1 MRQAMKSMV
10 TIAAIALVTACAAG
24 SVSTT
29 GGSSDG
35 AGGNGS
41 GGSGGGAGGGP
52 GARGDA
58 LPTNTIGF
66 FQVPACP
73 SGWEPYK
80 AAAGRTILPTIADA
94 SGGTTVG
101 EPLLSGEERP
111 HTHGVRAAFDL
122 VPITYAGAPGGG
134 NQGVAAAGTVEF
146 VTTSEE
152 STTRLPY
159 VQLLAC
165 KKLAEPVAGVKPLP
179 KGMQIFYDGPTC
191 PTGFQQAAATQG
203 RLVVGLPKDAPAD
216 LSFGGEPLSSATPR
230 THLHGGEVS
239 LATTSHGIGLVS
251 NGAATGYARNDTYT
265 SQAEADASEA
275 ALPWIELIHCEK
287 Q

>member
-1 MRQAMKSMV
+1 MRQAMKSAA
-10 TIAAIALVTACAAG
+10 TIAAIALLTACAAG

-29 GGSSDG
+29 GGSEG
-35 AGGNGS
+35 AGGGGT

-58 LPTNTIGF
+58 MPTNTIGF

-73 SGWEPYK
+73 NGWEPYK

-94 SGGTTVG
+94 AGGTTVG
-101 EPLLSGEERP
+101 EPLLSGEKRP
-111 HTHGVRAAFDL
+111 HTHGLRATFDL
-122 VPITYAGAPGGG
+122 VPITYAGVSGGG
-134 NQGVAAAGTVEF
+134 NNGVAAAGAVEF
-146 VTTSEE
+146 TTTSME
-152 STTRLPY
+152 STTGLPY

-179 KGMQIFYDGPTC
+179 KGMQIFYDGPKC
-191 PTGFQQAAATQG
+191 PAGFQQTASTQG
-203 RLVVGLPKDAPAD
+203 RLVVGLPKDAPSD

-230 THLHGGEVS
+230 THTHGGEVS
-239 LATTSHGIGLVS
+239 LATTSHGIALVS

-265 SQAEADASEA
+265 SQAETDASEA

-287 Q
+287 L